1 MISHSRPRHFAKIK
15 ENKKINLALVS
26 NEKMNEKKTAVKSD
40 NAEILITRFSKKKHH
55 AKSSHSEKIQQ
66 FLNVVFN
73 FIILRILREKKL

>member
-1 MISHSRPRHFAKIK
+1 MK
-15 ENKKINLALVS
+15 
-26 NEKMNEKKTAVKSD
+26 KKTAVKSD

-55 AKSSHSEKIQQ
+55 GKSSHSEKIQQ